1 MPAMR
6 FHVRWPD
13 GRTSDCYS
21 PSLIIK
27 DFFSV
32 GQAYALPDFM
42 TRVRD
47 AYRIA
52 NERVREKYGFTC
64 SQAGAQ
70 LDEIETIAARFAT
83 NGTAEVAVVQFSEAG

>member
-6 FHVRWPD
+6 FYVRWPD
-13 GRTSDCYS
+13 GHTSDCYS
-21 PSLIIK
+21 PSLVIK

-32 GQAYALPDFM
+32 GRVYALSDFL

-70 LDEIETIAARFAT
+70 LDEIETIAARFA
-83 NGTAEVAVVQFSEAG
+83 NVDNAEVAVVEFSEPG

>member
-32 GQAYALPDFM
+32 GQAYTLPDFL
-42 TRVRD
+42 TRIRD

-70 LDEIETIAARFAT
+70 LDEIETIAARFVA
-83 NGTAEVAVVQFSEAG
+83 GGHVEVAIVQFSEAG